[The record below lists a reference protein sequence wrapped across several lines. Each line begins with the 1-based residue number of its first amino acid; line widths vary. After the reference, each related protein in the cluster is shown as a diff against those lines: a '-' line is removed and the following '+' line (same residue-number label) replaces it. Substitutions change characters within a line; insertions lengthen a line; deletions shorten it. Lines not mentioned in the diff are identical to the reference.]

1 MIKSRVY
8 QKVRLYLSEHGIE
21 EICVAHK
28 VGIPL
33 STFNAILNGEKT
45 LYADDLRAI
54 CYALDVS
61 PEEFIE
67 PTEKY

>member
-8 QKVRLYLSEHGIE
+8 QKVRSYLKEHGIE
-21 EICVAHK
+21 EISVAHK
-28 VGIPL
+28 AGISL
-33 STFNAILNGEKT
+33 STFNAILSGEKT

-67 PTEKY
+67 STEKY